1 MDKIVLVVEDNSA
14 DVLLLEDALRL
25 HDLSVKLII
34 LDDGEK
40 AIEWITQND
49 SANLPI
55 IPSAVVLDLNLPKRR
70 GAEVLPVMRASR
82 TLGQTPIIIFSSSNS
97 IRDRS
102 LQDQYPRT
110 RYIRKSVDFD
120 EFAAIGGVLKEAIKT
135 DFATQ

>member
-1 MDKIVLVVEDNSA
+1 MNKIVLVVEDNSA

-25 HDLSVKLII
+25 HELSVKLII
-34 LDDGEK
+34 LADGEK
-40 AIEWITQND
+40 AIEWIIEND
-49 SANLPI
+49 SAHLPI

-82 TLGQTPIIIFSSSNS
+82 TLGQTPVIIFSSSNS

-102 LQDQYPRT
+102 LQDQYART
-110 RYIRKSVDFD
+110 RYMRKSVDFD
-120 EFAAIGGVLKEAIKT
+120 EFAAIGSVLKEAMKT

>member
-1 MDKIVLVVEDNSA
+1 
-14 DVLLLEDALRL
+14 
-25 HDLSVKLII
+25 
-34 LDDGEK
+34 
-40 AIEWITQND
+40 
-49 SANLPI
+49 
-55 IPSAVVLDLNLPKRR
+55 LDLNLPKRR

-120 EFAAIGGVLKEAIKT
+120 EFAAIGGVLKEAMKT